1 MTYERN
7 RRVAQ
12 RYGDHVTWEDA
23 LALAQRLP
31 GVEESTSYGTPAIKV
46 RGKLMARLRSEADGG
61 LVVMCGADEKAAL
74 LASGDRAFW
83 TTPHYDGHGSIIV
96 DLDRVDPEQLTELLA
111 DAWRAK
117 APKRLVTE
125 FDAGGGH

>member
-1 MTYERN
+1 
-7 RRVAQ
+7 
-12 RYGDHVTWEDA
+12 VTWEDA
-23 LALAQRLP
+23 LELALRLP
-31 GVEESTSYGTPAIKV
+31 AVEESTSYGTPAIKV
-46 RGKLMARLRSEADGG
+46 RGKLMARLRAEADGG
-61 LVVMCGADEKAAL
+61 LVVMCGAGEKAAL

-96 DLDRVDPEQLTELLA
+96 DLDSVDPEQLAELLA

-125 FDAGGGH
+125 FDGG